1 MVLDQLLGF
10 VGDKY
15 SFCLCSSSSSK
26 TSTFQTSSV
35 STSIKSN
42 FQMSGE
48 IKDQNVAAS
57 TESNKEKVVLC
68 RLSKLENLILKK
80 QNLTVFP

>member
-1 MVLDQLLGF
+1 MFEFFFEDF
-10 VGDKY
+10 DFPNI
-15 SFCLCSSSSSK
+15 FCFNFNKLK
-26 TSTFQTSSV
+26 
-35 STSIKSN
+35 